1 MNALARHVLILLFG
15 AALLGFLCWGV
26 TGLPAFG
33 QFHGAYGE
41 LLNHVAV
48 QERHVL
54 NVVTSVIFD
63 YRGFDTL
70 GEEFILFASVTGV
83 VLLMRHEQGG
93 QSEQEEAC
101 EPHPMRRPSAG
112 VLEPAATDLMRLA
125 TVAFVAAIL
134 TFGVYIV
141 LTGHL
146 SVGGGFQGG
155 VILFGAWL
163 LVLLAYS
170 SETFHYFSNQ
180 SMLEWF
186 EAGGAGGYIVAGC
199 FGLLLGKAFLT
210 NVLPLG
216 LTGHLFS
223 SGTILLIN
231 CAVGTEVAAGFVLIL
246 AEFVRPLEREA
257 RES

>member
-1 MNALARHVLILLFG
+1 MSATARHVLFAVFG
-15 AALLGFLCWGV
+15 PVLLGFLCWGV
-26 TGLPAFG
+26 CGLSPFG

-83 VLLMRHEQGG
+83 VLLMRHEQ
-93 QSEQEEAC
+93 SEQEDAC
-101 EPHPMRRPSAG
+101 EPHSIQQHDTG
-112 VLEPAATDLMRLA
+112 VLDPAASDLTRLFTLGFIGA
-125 TVAFVAAIL
+125 VL
-134 TFGVYIV
+134 MFGCYIV

-155 VILFGAWL
+155 VILFGAWV
-163 LVLLAYS
+163 LVLLAYGS
-170 SETFHYFSNQ
+170 GVFRRCANPSA
-180 SMLEWF
+180 LEWA
-186 EAGGAGGYIVAGC
+186 EALGGGGYVVVGC
-199 FGLLLGKAFLT
+199 VGLLTGQEFLT

-216 LTGHLFS
+216 HTGQLLS

-231 CAVGTEVAAGFVLIL
+231 CAVGTEVAAGFVLL
-246 AEFVRPLEREA
+246 LVEFSRPLQK
-257 RES
+257 ESPGQ